1 MNMSKPCV
9 YRYIDTTDNVVKY
22 VGIVHKSKLE
32 KRLLAHANND
42 KWALNGCWK
51 VEYFEC
57 ENRSEAEAFE
67 SHLIAL
73 YKTYKYYNKAK
84 ANWGINKY
92 LPDVE
97 KWWKPAMN
105 PTCADFETM
114 REFRKF
120 KKAVAERNYEEAK
133 RLFES
138 FEITRG

>member
-1 MNMSKPCV
+1 MSKPCV

-22 VGIVHKSKLE
+22 VGIVHESKLE

-73 YKTYKYYNKAK
+73 YGTHKYYNKAK
-84 ANWGINKY
+84 ANWGVNKY

-97 KWWKPAMN
+97 SWWKTAQLPKFNDMGILHFSIIVRKLIRQN
-105 PTCADFETM
+105 M
-114 REFRKF
+114 RK
-120 KKAVAERNYEEAK
+120 EA
-133 RLFES
+133 LFMLNLL
-138 FEITRG
+138 EIEDN

>member
-1 MNMSKPCV
+1 MSKPCV

-42 KWALNGCWK
+42 EWALDGCWK

-73 YKTYKYYNKAK
+73 YETHKYYNKAK

-97 KWWKPAMN
+97 SWWKPAVN

>member
-1 MNMSKPCV
+1 MSMSKPCV

-73 YKTYKYYNKAK
+73 YGTHKYYNKAK
-84 ANWGINKY
+84 ADWGINKY

-97 KWWKPAMN
+97 SWWKTAQLPKFNDIGMLHFSIIVRKLIRQN
-105 PTCADFETM
+105 MRKET
-114 REFRKF
+114 
-120 KKAVAERNYEEAK
+120 
-133 RLFES
+133 LFMLDLL
-138 FEITRG
+138 EIEDN

>member
-1 MNMSKPCV
+1 MSKPCV

-32 KRLLAHANND
+32 KRLMAHANND
-42 KWALNGCWK
+42 EWALNGCWK

-73 YKTYKYYNKAK
+73 YGTDKYYNKAK
-84 ANWGINKY
+84 TGWGINRF

-97 KWWKPAMN
+97 SWWKIARLP
-105 PTCADFETM
+105 DFNDLETLNFSLEIRKLIRQNKRKEVLFM
-114 REFRKF
+114 LNFLEF
-120 KKAVAERNYEEAK
+120 E
-133 RLFES
+133 
-138 FEITRG
+138 GD